1 MELTAQQIAVL
12 RCIGQGMT
20 NAETAAHLYLAVNT
34 VKIHRRNA
42 YERAM
47 QDRDEWENH
56 RAWEMRVCAALA
68 QGEDIRITAIQTREY
83 TRGFVDGEK
92 HGREQ
97 ERILIVR
104 ALERIGQ
111 DARVGASPAWR
122 TA

>member
-1 MELTAQQIAVL
+1 MDLTAQQIAVL

-47 QDRDEWENH
+47 QGRDEWESH
-56 RAWEMRVCAALA
+56 RAWEIRVCAALA
-68 QGEDIRITAIQTREY
+68 QGEDISVTAIQTREY
-83 TRGFVDGEK
+83 ARGFADGER

-97 ERILIVR
+97 ERLLIVR
-104 ALERIGQ
+104 ALERIGR
-111 DARVGASPAWR
+111 AAGTTAPPAWR